1 MRRLMGIAVAFFAL
15 IMGVAVWI
23 YLQYAPPTLPENLH
37 ALPEKERVTLLVQY
51 ALSHMY
57 AENWLTRLL
66 PPRHKVPVR
75 GYECVAIAGVVHAYE
90 IDPREVPL
98 LDKFARSLQ
107 ERSQRELIYAYL
119 GATCARLGQE
129 QRAQKYLREIT
140 DPALH
145 RLILLDLAAH
155 YAAQGQRERA
165 LTTLKRVFSRPNLPV
180 RIRLLYFSEED
191 EYPALERLIA
201 LGYHREVFET
211 LAEDW
216 RFGYSWMRTA
226 LLASMARAGK
236 FREIESLLSQLHEPK
251 RSDAHL
257 LLALHALEKGRL
269 QEALTHM
276 RQTAP
281 QSLDRVVFVDALEKH
296 GHRELAKRFCEEVY
310 EEILRMPARNPL
322 REYRLAAFAVRRA
335 RAGDMAWA
343 RRALSQVRDTRFRLG
358 VRAIIALCYLSQGDW
373 DAFRREFQLIKATD
387 FGSGL
392 TVAALLQHLREGQTA
407 KAREILDGFTTN
419 VVWSRFVAKDVVS
432 ILQLTP
438 ADKKRIAR
446 FLNDWAHSRST
457 SSVQAGFT
465 AQSLM
470 LQIGAHE
477 DLILATMQTPPPQSH
492 PWLIPVNDLNEWF
505 TNTFRQM
512 AYEKASQRM
521 QLPPELELDVP

>member
-15 IMGVAVWI
+15 IMGVALWI
-23 YLQYAPPTLPENLH
+23 YFQHAPPALPENLH

-57 AENWLTRLL
+57 AENWLTRLI

-145 RLILLDLAAH
+145 RLILLELAAH

-165 LTTLKRVFSRPNLPV
+165 LTTLQQAFSRSTAQAHLPH
-180 RIRLLYFSEED
+180 LAEAN
-191 EYPALERLIA
+191 EYPPLERLIA
-201 LGYHREVFET
+201 LGYHREVFKT
-211 LAEDW
+211 LEEDW
-216 RFGYSWMRTA
+216 QFGYIRMRTA

-236 FREIESLLSQLHEPK
+236 FREIESLLSQLHEPQ
-251 RSDAHL
+251 RSHAHL

-276 RQTAP
+276 QQTAP

-296 GHRELAKRFCEEVY
+296 GHRELAKRFCEQVY
-310 EEILRMPARNPL
+310 EELLRMPARSQS
-322 REYRLAAFAVRRA
+322 RDYRLACFAI
-335 RAGDMAWA
+335 
-343 RRALSQVRDTRFRLG
+343 RRALAGDVIRAGRALNQIKEPHFRPAARL
-358 VRAIIALCYLSQGDW
+358 AIALHYLRQGDTE
-373 DAFRREFQLIKATD
+373 AVNREIKVLRGGEFD
-387 FGSGL
+387 RHL
-392 TVAALLQHLREGQTA
+392 KVAMFVQHLRAGNA
-407 KAREILDGFTTN
+407 AAARRTFGELDGVLKWN
-419 VVWSRFVAKDVVS
+419 RSAGNIVA
-432 ILQLTP
+432 LALRLTP
-438 ADKKRIAR
+438 ADRERIVR
-446 FLNDWAHSRST
+446 FVENWRHQSQRTPGIVLYLMFQ
-457 SSVQAGFT
+457 VGFYED
-465 AQSLM
+465 AIPEV
-470 LQIGAHE
+470 LQESPTHPHFG
-477 DLILATMQTPPPQSH
+477 LIAVL
-492 PWLIPVNDLNEWF
+492 DE
-505 TNTFRQM
+505 M
-512 AYEKASQRM
+512 ADEKARKRM
-521 QLPPELELDVP
+521 GLPPELAPFSY